1 MDASFFD
8 TTLIFTLEGD
18 LISTNVVPVRAE
30 LIELLKKHPSAT
42 ALVANFT
49 RVGQVDS
56 QGLNLLIGLYREAHL
71 RQIPFRIENASP
83 RVLRLFG
90 LLHLNERFGISAAA

>member
-1 MDASFFD
+1 MEASFSD
-8 TTLIFTLEGD
+8 TTLIFTFDGD

-30 LIELLKKHPSAT
+30 LIALLKDHPTAT

-56 QGLNLLIGLYREAHL
+56 QGLNLLIGLYREAQL
-71 RQIPFRIENASP
+71 RKIPFRIENASP
-83 RVLRLFG
+83 SVRRLFG
-90 LLHLNERFGISAAA
+90 LLNLNERFGVSAA